1 MKPIE
6 EVSMRYIFIGG
17 AHKSGSTLLGRI
29 LSQSA
34 NISAFECTG
43 APMDEGQWLQN
54 VLIQDVHVG
63 ELLFGLSEESHL
75 TESDLIRSGI
85 DSELLSC
92 WNNYWNTKGEY
103 FLEKSPINVLRT
115 RFLQAIFPD
124 SAFLITIRDPRTSYM
139 AAKKTM
145 PHVSFKTYLK
155 NWHSIYS
162 TFKKDSNYLK
172 SYAVIHYESLL
183 KNPQNVLEY
192 IKNTFG
198 LEIDLQS
205 DSRVCPS
212 VDFGYI
218 KAWKSQY
225 KGKYN
230 LPNLFG
236 YGGEE

>member
-1 MKPIE
+1 
-6 EVSMRYIFIGG
+6 MRYIFIGG

-43 APMDEGQWLQN
+43 VPMDEGQWLQN

-92 WNNYWNTKGEY
+92 WKKFWDTNCEY
-103 FLEKSPINVLRT
+103 LLEKSPINVLRT
-115 RFLQAIFPD
+115 RFLQSIFPD

-145 PHVSFKTYLK
+145 PHISVKTYFK

-162 TFKKDSNYLK
+162 TFKEDSKYLK

-183 KNPQNVLEY
+183 KNPKKVLQY

-198 LEIDLQS
+198 PEIDLQS
-205 DSRVCPS
+205 GNRVCPS
-212 VDFGYI
+212 VDIEYI
-218 KAWKSQY
+218 NAWNSQY
-225 KGKYN
+225 KGEYN
-230 LPNLFG
+230 LPSLYG
-236 YGGEE
+236 YGGEK